1 MTRPREG
8 LEGLLSLLAVETG
21 RTVMVGKLGMINA
34 AGGAFGISIVSVE
47 IGVDVANGGWVAP
60 F

>member
-1 MTRPREG
+1 
-8 LEGLLSLLAVETG
+8 
-21 RTVMVGKLGMINA
+21 MVGKLGMINA
-34 AGGAFGISIVSVE
+34 AGGAFGINIVCVE